1 MHDKGVGKK
10 INNEHKDGAG
20 MRAYCAA
27 GFSQGT
33 RRFIKYM
40 KAKTRLVKALVFF
53 MAVVFQI
60 GCASVE
66 ESGSSERRAEDERE
80 IWQLVSITATVEAV
94 DLEAREVI
102 LRGPLGNVVGFTVDK
117 QVNRL
122 DEIKIGDRVRAEYY
136 ISLAT
141 EIREPTA
148 AEKDAPLTVLEGAG
162 TTPPGATP
170 AAGGLSQIKAVVTV
184 EGIDRPAEQVTLKGP
199 LGNYLTVRVLDPS
212 RLDKVSVGDTV
223 IVTYT
228 EALAISIEKV
238 SK

>member
-1 MHDKGVGKK
+1 
-10 INNEHKDGAG
+10 
-20 MRAYCAA
+20 
-27 GFSQGT
+27 
-33 RRFIKYM
+33 M
-40 KAKTRLVKALVFF
+40 KTKTRLVTTLVFL
-53 MAVVFQI
+53 MAMLFQI

-66 ESGSSERRAEDERE
+66 ESGSSERRAEDARE
-80 IWQLVSITATVEAV
+80 IWQLVTVTATVEAV
-94 DLEAREVI
+94 NLEAREVT
-102 LRGPLGNVVGFTVDK
+102 LRGPLGNVVAFTVDK

-136 ISLAT
+136 VSLAT

-148 AEKDAPLTVLEGAG
+148 AEKDTPLTVLEGAG

-170 AAGGLSQIKAVVTV
+170 AAGGLSRVKAVVTV
-184 EGIDRPAEQVTLKGP
+184 EGIDRPAEKVTLKGP

-238 SK
+238 GK

>member
-1 MHDKGVGKK
+1 
-10 INNEHKDGAG
+10 
-20 MRAYCAA
+20 
-27 GFSQGT
+27 
-33 RRFIKYM
+33 M
-40 KAKTRLVKALVFF
+40 KTKTMLMTALVFL
-53 MAVVFQI
+53 MAMLFQI

-66 ESGSSERRAEDERE
+66 ESGSSERRAEDARE
-80 IWQLVSITATVEAV
+80 IWQLVTVTATVEAV
-94 DLEAREVI
+94 NLEAREVT
-102 LRGPLGNVVGFTVDK
+102 LRGPLGNVVAFTVDK

-136 ISLAT
+136 VSLAT

-148 AEKDAPLTVLEGAG
+148 AEKDTPLTVLEGAG

-170 AAGGLSQIKAVVTV
+170 AAGGLSRVKAVVTV
-184 EGIDRPAEQVTLKGP
+184 EGIDRPAEKVTLKGP

-238 SK
+238 GK